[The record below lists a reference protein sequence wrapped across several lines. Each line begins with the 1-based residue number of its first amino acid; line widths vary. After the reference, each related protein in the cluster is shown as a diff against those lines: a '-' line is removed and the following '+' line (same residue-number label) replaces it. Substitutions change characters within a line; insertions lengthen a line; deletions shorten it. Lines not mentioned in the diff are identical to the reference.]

1 MPQKVYDS
9 EENHLQSFYSLHLLR
24 MDVCSKAFLL
34 ITLLSLLYCAGA
46 PKHPDCGPA
55 GRCYTVNALFGS
67 FRQTRC
73 VPCKMKT

>member
-1 MPQKVYDS
+1 M
-9 EENHLQSFYSLHLLR
+9 ET
-24 MDVCSKAFLL
+24 CSKAFLL
-34 ITLLSLLYCAGA
+34 ITLLSILYCAGA

-67 FRQTRC
+67 FKQTRC